1 MKKVLL
7 SIAAAILFAFTMV
20 SCNSNSP
27 KGTAE
32 KFLNSFYHMEYKEA
46 KEVSTEDTKK
56 MLDMIEQFSA
66 ISIADS
72 NKQNAKKVKI
82 EIGEVVENG
91 DSATVMYTTSD
102 NKQPQ
107 KVNLVKQNGKWLV
120 QWSKEDSMGDD
131 SQNADPAEET
141 MSDSTAVSTEGNT
154 EDTGNKK

>member
-7 SIAAAILFAFTMV
+7 SLSVALLCAFTMV

-32 KFLNSFYHMEYKEA
+32 KFLNSFYHMEYKDA
-46 KEVSTEDTKK
+46 KEVATEDTKK

-82 EIGEVVENG
+82 EIGEVKEMG

-120 QWSKEDSMGDD
+120 KWSKEDTMGEE
-131 SQNADPAEET
+131 SQVADPAEET
-141 MSDSTAVSTEGNT
+141 MNDSTAVQSEGNAV
-154 EDTGNKK
+154 DTAAKK